1 MIQETED
8 MIKLVKSSNYKGDQ
22 TEIEICSDYI
32 KDLKKHKL
40 KKIKSIKEKGDKKIK
55 DYVKTKKDDNKISLD
70 KEEDKKDYNEWVDI
84 DDNMNEKG
92 EILIEKNNKTSLKDS
107 EIKIN
112 VNKKDEK
119 PNPKEKNAKIKFK
132 DSKIDDF
139 KKEKEKEKMANDL
152 LIYSEMNN
160 NLNERQEKLIDIENN
175 AERLARES
183 EMYMKAAKKL
193 KKNKFMSWINYK
205 DNDND
210 YDFKAEEIN
219 KPKIICYISLILI
232 IIAIMVT
239 LIILFFH

>member
-8 MIKLVKSSNYKGDQ
+8 MIKLVKSSKYKGDQ

-40 KKIKSIKEKGDKKIK
+40 KKIKSMKEKGDKKIK

-70 KEEDKKDYNEWVDI
+70 EEEDKKDYNEWVDI

-92 EILIEKNNKTSLKDS
+92 EILIEKINKTSLKDS

-132 DSKIDDF
+132 DSEIDDY
-139 KKEKEKEKMANDL
+139 KKEKEKMVNDL
-152 LIYSEMNN
+152 LIYSEMNK

-210 YDFKAEEIN
+210 FKAEEIN
-219 KPKIICYISLILI
+219 KSKIICYISLILI

>member
-8 MIKLVKSSNYKGDQ
+8 MIKLVKSSKYKGDQ
-22 TEIEICSDYI
+22 TEIDICFDYI

-84 DDNMNEKG
+84 DDDMNEKG
-92 EILIEKNNKTSLKDS
+92 EILIEKNNKTSFKDS

-132 DSKIDDF
+132 DSEIDDY
-139 KKEKEKEKMANDL
+139 KKEKEKMVNDL

-183 EMYMKAAKKL
+183 EMYVKAAKKL
-193 KKNKFMSWINYK
+193 KKNKFMSWISYK

-210 YDFKAEEIN
+210 NDNDFEAEEIN
-219 KPKIICYISLILI
+219 KSKIVCYISLILI
-232 IIAIMVT
+232 IIAIIVT

>member
-8 MIKLVKSSNYKGDQ
+8 MIKLVKSSNYKGDN

-55 DYVKTKKDDNKISLD
+55 GYVKTKNDNKISLD
-70 KEEDKKDYNEWVDI
+70 KEEDKKDYNEWLDI

-92 EILIEKNNKTSLKDS
+92 EILIEKNTQPSFKDS
-107 EIKIN
+107 EIKID
-112 VNKKDEK
+112 VKKKEEK
-119 PNPKEKNAKIKFK
+119 PNPKEKNAQIKFK
-132 DSKIDDF
+132 DSEIDDI
-139 KKEKEKEKMANDL
+139 KKEQEKLANDL
-152 LIYSEMNN
+152 LIYSEMKN
-160 NLNERQEKLIDIENN
+160 NLNERQEKLIAIENN

-183 EMYMKAAKKL
+183 ESYMKAAKKL
-193 KKNKFMSWINYK
+193 KKNKFMSWINNK

-210 YDFKAEEIN
+210 DDFKAEEIN

-232 IIAIMVT
+232 IIGIMVT